1 MLGVSMRLPTVLLTL
16 PCLLLPSWA
25 VADSSEPAPSDL
37 RQALQRNELVSFT
50 SILDWIEA
58 RYVGKVVEVE
68 LEDEY
73 GRLKYE
79 VDLLTPDG
87 DMLEFQFNAR
97 DGGLIGINGPNIE
110 RARRP

>member
-1 MLGVSMRLPTVLLTL
+1 MLRVCMRLPTALLAL
-16 PCLLLPSWA
+16 PCLLLPPCAAAAS
-25 VADSSEPAPSDL
+25 VEPAPSDL

-58 RYVGKVVEVE
+58 RYLGKVVEVE

-73 GRLKYE
+73 GQLKYE
-79 VDLLTPDG
+79 VDLLSPDG
-87 DMLEFQFNAR
+87 DMLEFRFNAR
-97 DGGLIGINGPNIE
+97 DGSLIGINGPNIE

>member
-1 MLGVSMRLPTVLLTL
+1 MLRSCMRLSFALIAL
-16 PCLLLPSWA
+16 PCLLPLLT
-25 VADSSEPAPSDL
+25 SSAAAGEPAPSDL
-37 RQALQRNELVSFT
+37 RQALQRNELVSFI

-73 GRLKYE
+73 GRLEYE

-87 DMLEFQFNAR
+87 DLLEFEFNAR
-97 DGGLIGINGPNIE
+97 DGSLLGINGPNIE